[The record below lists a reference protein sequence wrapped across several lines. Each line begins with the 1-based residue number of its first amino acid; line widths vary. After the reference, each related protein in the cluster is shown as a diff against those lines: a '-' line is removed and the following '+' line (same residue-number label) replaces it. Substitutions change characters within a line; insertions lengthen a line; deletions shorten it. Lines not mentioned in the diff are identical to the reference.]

1 MDGIL
6 IVNKPK
12 NCTSHDIVYKIKK
25 ITSEKVGHTGTL
37 DPMAT
42 GILPL
47 LIGKGT
53 QCSKYLINH
62 DKIYQAQ
69 LKLGIKTDTADSE
82 GKIIEKKDILPNILE
97 KENIQ
102 KVLNSFLGE
111 QMQIPPMYSAIK
123 VKGKKL
129 YEYARNGKNVKV
141 EPRKIKIYEIK
152 LIKIYK
158 QEKIIEFEVSCS
170 KGTYIRS
177 LCEDIANR
185 LGTIGYMKNLNR
197 MQVGNFNNLNAVN
210 IENLDNKEKS
220 IELIKKYLIPIEE
233 IFKDRQSIELNNKK
247 LNLFLNGVKLTQDRE
262 NGIYKIYSENKFIGT
277 GIIKDGLLKRDIVI

>member
-1 MDGIL
+1 
-6 IVNKPK
+6 
-12 NCTSHDIVYKIKK
+12 
-25 ITSEKVGHTGTL
+25 
-37 DPMAT
+37 
-42 GILPL
+42 
-47 LIGKGT
+47 
-53 QCSKYLINH
+53 
-62 DKIYQAQ
+62 
-69 LKLGIKTDTADSE
+69 
-82 GKIIEKKDILPNILE
+82 
-97 KENIQ
+97 
-102 KVLNSFLGE
+102 
-111 QMQIPPMYSAIK
+111 MQIPPMYSAIK

-220 IELIKKYLIPIEE
+220 VELIKKYLIPIEE

>member
-1 MDGIL
+1 MDGI
-6 IVNKPK
+6 INIYKPK
-12 NCTSHDIVYKIKK
+12 EWTSHDIVAKIKR
-25 ITSEKVGHTGTL
+25 ITGEKVGHTGTL
-37 DPMAT
+37 DPLAQ
-42 GILPL
+42 GVLPI

-82 GKIIEKKDILPNILE
+82 GKIIEKEDILPNILE

-129 YEYARNGKNVKV
+129 YEYARNGKNVKI

-152 LIKIYK
+152 LIKIYQ

-185 LGTIGYMKNLNR
+185 LGTVGYMKNLNR
-197 MQVGNFNNLNAVN
+197 MQVGKFNNLNAVN

>member
-210 IENLDNKEKS
+210 IENLNNKEKS
-220 IELIKKYLIPIEE
+220 VELIKKYLIPIEE

>member
-220 IELIKKYLIPIEE
+220 VELIKKYLIPIEE